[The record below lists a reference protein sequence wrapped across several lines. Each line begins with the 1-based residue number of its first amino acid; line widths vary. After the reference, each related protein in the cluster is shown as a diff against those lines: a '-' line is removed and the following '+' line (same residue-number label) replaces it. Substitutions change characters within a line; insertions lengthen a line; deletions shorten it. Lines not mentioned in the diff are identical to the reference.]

1 MQLKGRFWRIAG
13 IVTLSLTPWLS
24 ACGANSAGQSTEDS
38 RATASMNRVQNF
50 LEEDE
55 NPDSGLDGLWEEI
68 CNENEDGSETCSFDD
83 GHGTSCSVTFNLE
96 GTILEDSCVGPWG
109 SYNCELTENLLN
121 CDIAFEGQEPCTES
135 WDVES
140 FEIIESSCD
149 FFGLPGEEDFG
160 GESSDDDWSDWG
172 DWDDEDEGDDED
184 GDDHGWGDW
193 GDDDEGDDED
203 GDDHDWGDWG
213 NWGDDD
219 EDDGDDEESDDHDW
233 GDWSNWGD
241 DDEDDGDDE
250 ESDDHDWGDWSDW
263 GDDDEDDGDDAHG
276 HDHEDC
282 DEEESASG
290 GDHDWGDHNSGD
302 WGHGDDGDDE
312 EGDDHDWGDWDD
324 WGNGDDA
331 ETDHE
336 PSAPEH
342 ACDENADGDLECT
355 FDDGE
360 WACVSVFADGNH
372 PTYEACESADGSESF
387 TCTREA
393 GSHEISC
400 AYTHGGETCEE
411 VFTPWEVIDSTCDEG
426 FWGEPNP
433 EDIPL
438 P

>member
-233 GDWSNWGD
+233 GDWS
-241 DDEDDGDDE
+241 
-250 ESDDHDWGDWSDW
+250 DW